1 MLVALIAAISV
12 ASRHG
17 WTLSLWCVV
26 RAMQIFE
33 SGSCIFSLR
42 CLSLHYNARNRYT
55 LHINLRAMFVVMDGA

>member
-1 MLVALIAAISV
+1 MLVAFIAAISV

-17 WTLSLWCVV
+17 WTFVV
-26 RAMQIFE
+26 VCAMQIFE

-55 LHINLRAMFVVMDGA
+55 LHNDLRGMFVVMDGP